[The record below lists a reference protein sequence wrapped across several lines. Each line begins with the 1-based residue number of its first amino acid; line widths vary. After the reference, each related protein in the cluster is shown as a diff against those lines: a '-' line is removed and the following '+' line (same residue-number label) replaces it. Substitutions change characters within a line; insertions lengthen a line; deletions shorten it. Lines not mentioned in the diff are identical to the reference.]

1 MVRLAW
7 FVMCLTCAMALGTPT
22 TLASQTRCPSEGVA
36 VQVLGSGGPRT
47 GSDRASASYLVWVD
61 GRARVM
67 VDAGGGSFVRFG
79 ASGARL
85 ADLRLIALSHLHP
98 DHVTDL
104 AGLLWL
110 SDADRVEPLRMVGP
124 SGAGDFPAFDDFLQR
139 LFHPES
145 GAFPVLSGVLGG
157 EGRGVRTV
165 PNTVDVTQNMSSV
178 VLEETGLQILA
189 HPVPHGP
196 VPALAFRV
204 EINGLSVVFSGD
216 QNGSDSAFVEFS
228 EDATALVMHLAVPP
242 QISGFASELH
252 ATPDVVGRVAKSASV
267 RELILSH
274 LFAHDDPADL
284 ETGIEE
290 VRARYSGS
298 IRVAEDLACY
308 PVR

>member
-1 MVRLAW
+1 MVRLAR
-7 FVMCLTCAMALGTPT
+7 FAMCLSCGMALGTPT
-22 TLASQTRCPSEGVA
+22 MLASQTLCPSEGVA

-110 SDADRVEPLRMVGP
+110 SDAARVEPLRMVGP

-157 EGRGVRTV
+157 QGRGVRTL
-165 PNTVDVTQNMSSV
+165 PNTIDVTHHVSSV
-178 VLEETGLQILA
+178 VFEESGLRILA

-204 EINGLSVVFSGD
+204 EIDGLSVVFSGD
-216 QNGSDSAFVEFS
+216 QNGSDPAFVEFS
-228 EDATALVMHLAVPP
+228 EEATTLVMHLAVPP
-242 QISGFASELH
+242 RTSGFARDLH
-252 ATPDVVGRVAKSASV
+252 ATPDVVGQVAKSASV

-284 ETGIEE
+284 EMGVDE
-290 VRARYSGS
+290 VRARYNGS